1 METNPAPQKKIPS
14 PKTGNW
20 KEFYGS
26 WEGFHKAAEASVGR
40 KLEKVTVFLSKP
52 TITTSK
58 SRNR

>member
-1 METNPAPQKKIPS
+1 METTPAPQKKMPS

-40 KLEKVTVFLSKP
+40 KLEKVTVYLSKP
-52 TITTSK
+52 SSAPIPSQD
-58 SRNR
+58 R

>member
-1 METNPAPQKKIPS
+1 MEMNQSPKKKIPS

-52 TITTSK
+52 TIANSQSPK
-58 SRNR
+58 P